1 MFVSE
6 CYTGRM
12 KILLL
17 EDDELLAESLVEYL
31 QMDGDDVERVAGGEA
46 VFDATYIGRYDLY
59 ILDINVPDIN
69 GLEVL
74 RALRE
79 AGDDTPAIYIS
90 ALTDIASI
98 SRGFEIGAV
107 DYLKKPFDP
116 EELRLRIRYIFRER
130 ENNRILRYGAIRFD
144 PDSGRIEGVGE
155 VPFYL
160 GEVQRRLFTLLLKR
174 RGRLVL
180 SEELMELLEH
190 PGSNALRVTLAKL
203 KKRLGIQITNI
214 RGQGYLLETL

>member
-1 MFVSE
+1 
-6 CYTGRM
+6 M

-17 EDDELLAESLVEYL
+17 EDDELLAESLAEYL
-31 QMDGDDVERVAGGEA
+31 EMDGDEVERVAGGEA
-46 VFDATYIGRYDLY
+46 VFDATFAKNYDLY
-59 ILDINVPDIN
+59 IFDINVPDLN

-116 EELRLRIRYIFRER
+116 EELRLRIRRIFREK
-130 ENNRILRYGAIRFD
+130 EKEGILKYGAIRFD
-144 PDSGRIEGVGE
+144 PASGRVEGVGE
-155 VPFYL
+155 APFYL
-160 GEVQRRLFTLLLKR
+160 GEVQSRIFELLLERK
-174 RGRLVL
+174 GSLVS

-203 KKRLGIQITNI
+203 KKRLGIEITNV
-214 RGQGYLLETL
+214 RGRGYLLETL